1 MKIAVCGSLSFYREM
16 RDVEKA
22 LRSLGHTPLVPKSL
36 DLIDKQGFMKPE
48 TVSERL
54 AAEER
59 YDFIREHFR
68 KIEQA
73 DAVLVVNPKKNGMDG
88 YIGGNT
94 FLEMGIGF
102 YLGKKLFVLYALP
115 HMGYELEL
123 ASMHPTVIGSIDNLS
138 VIGDTGV

>member
-1 MKIAVCGSLSFYREM
+1 MKIAVCGSLTFHHEM
-16 RDVEKA
+16 REVEKA

-36 DLIDKQGFMKPE
+36 DLIDTHGFKKPE

-54 AAEER
+54 AAEDH

-73 DAVLVVNPKKNGMDG
+73 EAVLVVNPPKNGIEG

-102 YLGKKLFVLYALP
+102 YLGKKLYVLYALP
-115 HMGYELEL
+115 RMGYELEL
-123 ASMHPTVIGSIDNLS
+123 ASMRPAVIGGIANLS
-138 VIGDTGV
+138 IIGADGV